1 MPTRAAPTSD
11 SRQLAMENTSLFG
24 GLALVMMSDFDQ
36 LPPVT
41 GPSLSEQIM
50 ALALSGDVVPVDSSA
65 AESAVVAFKT
75 ARTFF
80 LTEQKR

>member
-1 MPTRAAPTSD
+1 MPTRAAPTSN

-41 GPSLSEQIM
+41 GPSIAEQIM
-50 ALALSGDVVPVDSSA
+50 ALALSGDVVPVGSA
-65 AESAVVAFKT
+65 AESAVVAFKS